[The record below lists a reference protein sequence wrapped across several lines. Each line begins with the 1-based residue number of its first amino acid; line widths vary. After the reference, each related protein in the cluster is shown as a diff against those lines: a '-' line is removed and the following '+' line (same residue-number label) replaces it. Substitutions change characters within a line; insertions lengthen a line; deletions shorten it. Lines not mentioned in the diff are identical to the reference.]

1 MNVLQSKNTPCRV
14 TILVLPESSM
24 MCVASVLE
32 PMRAANRVA
41 DNVLYEWNLVSLTG
55 DDVGLTCD
63 IPLRVEEAFSSGMRG
78 DLLIL
83 IAGFNQQRHIAG
95 SALSDIRKCASGY
108 DVVAGVEAGSWVLAR
123 TGLLNGHSAT
133 THWEDFEAF
142 SDQFPDVDLKLDRYV
157 VDGNRMTCG
166 GASPAFDMMLDYIR
180 KRNGPAVAMEAA
192 SVFIYDE
199 AHSQFDEQPLISL
212 GRLAK
217 KEGRLA
223 QAVRLMGKRI
233 EEPLPVAAIARR
245 IGVSSNTL
253 ETIFK
258 RNLGMTPGKFY
269 LSLRLKSANRLV
281 RDTDLSLREI
291 AIRNGFNSLSAFS
304 RAYVKEFGKSARQLR
319 GNLN

>member
-1 MNVLQSKNTPCRV
+1 
-14 TILVLPESSM
+14 M
-24 MCVASVLE
+24 M
-32 PMRAANRVA
+32 
-41 DNVLYEWNLVSLTG
+41 W
-55 DDVGLTCD
+55 
-63 IPLRVEEAFSSGMRG
+63 
-78 DLLIL
+78 
-83 IAGFNQQRHIAG
+83 
-95 SALSDIRKCASGY
+95 
-108 DVVAGVEAGSWVLAR
+108 
-123 TGLLNGHSAT
+123 
-133 THWEDFEAF
+133 
-142 SDQFPDVDLKLDRYV
+142 
-157 VDGNRMTCG
+157 CG

-180 KRNGPAVAMEAA
+180 KRNGPAVALEAA

-217 KEGRLA
+217 KEGRLE
-223 QAVRLMGKRI
+223 QAVRLMEKRI